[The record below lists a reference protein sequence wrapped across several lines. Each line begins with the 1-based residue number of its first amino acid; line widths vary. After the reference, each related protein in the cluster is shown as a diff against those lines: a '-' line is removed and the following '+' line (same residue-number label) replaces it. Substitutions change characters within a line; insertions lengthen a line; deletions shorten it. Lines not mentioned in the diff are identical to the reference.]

1 MAAWDENGAGRVPT
15 YAGAAVLGL
24 SVLLAGV
31 EVGRVAVT
39 ADPHD
44 VLIACVATAIFLPL
58 HLWHLSYGLRGERPP
73 GSGRTLAVIAAVHV
87 VALLLIGPAWS
98 FMLATLAT
106 SALIVLRPPWSFA
119 VLAAC
124 VLGPAVAYAVRPD
137 LSAAFGLGVG
147 YLMFSVGFRAAIQF
161 TLVWLVAASYRLSA
175 SRALLAREA
184 AERERER
191 VQAAVRASLE
201 DGMVRLVEE
210 GRRARTAINAPG
222 VSEAL
227 VALDRVLVCSR
238 EALGDLR
245 RIVAEARAA
254 DEPANAPG
262 AAAEGLAVA
271 ARSART
277 PVALSLS
284 LGRAWWPFVAVRAVI
299 VGFLAG
305 SILGVFGESG
315 DRAWLLM
322 PALALLT
329 GFEVSIAA
337 AVARGRRPAHAEA
350 RCLLAVALIVAVAPF
365 ATYAWEPAA
374 WLAGSCV
381 VLLLRGRARAVAAVA
396 AGVALTAVDVALTID
411 ALPGASMA
419 MLAWNTLYLWALTS
433 LSVVGLYGSARLVG
447 LLAELDA
454 TRHTLAESAVRI
466 ERKRLSSDLHDVLG
480 QTLTAIS
487 LKGDLARRLI
497 DRDRDRAAAEVDD
510 LVALA
515 TGQAGEMRAVASGE
529 HEVAFDSE
537 ITNAIGLLE
546 AAGIRVDADLALG
559 RLDAETSMLLG
570 FAVREGATNILRH
583 ARARECAIRAVRE
596 DGRLA
601 LELVNDGAAAPRM
614 HGGTGIP
621 GLADRLGAHDGLAEA
636 RALPG
641 GRFVLRITLPEP
653 VPA

>member
-1 MAAWDENGAGRVPT
+1 MAAWDENGTGRVPT
-15 YAGAAVLGL
+15 YAAVAVLGL
-24 SVLLAGV
+24 SVMLAGV
-31 EVGRVAVT
+31 EIGRVAVT
-39 ADPHD
+39 ATSQD
-44 VLIACVATAIFLPL
+44 VVIACVATAIFLPL

-73 GSGRTLAVIAAVHV
+73 GSGRTLAVIAVVHA

-124 VLGPAVAYAVRPD
+124 LLGPAVAYAVRPD

-161 TLVWLVAASYRLSA
+161 TLVWLVAASHRLSA

-201 DGMVRLVEE
+201 DGMSRLVEE
-210 GRRARTAINAPG
+210 GRRARTAMGAPG

-245 RIVAEARAA
+245 RIVAEAHAA
-254 DEPANAPG
+254 DDAPRS
-262 AAAEGLAVA
+262 AATGLAVA
-271 ARSART
+271 VRAART
-277 PVALSLS
+277 PVGMSLS
-284 LGRAWWPFVAVRAVI
+284 LAHAWWPFVAVRMVI
-299 VGFLAG
+299 VGFLG
-305 SILGVFGESG
+305 CSILGVFGESG
-315 DRAWLLM
+315 DRAGLLI
-322 PALALLT
+322 PALVVLTALET
-329 GFEVSIAA
+329 TSAA
-337 AVARGRRPAHAEA
+337 AIARGRRPAHAA
-350 RCLLAVALIVAVAPF
+350 VRCAAAVALILGVAPF
-365 ATYAWEPAA
+365 ASYAWEAAA
-374 WLAGSCV
+374 WLAGSCI
-381 VLLLRGRARAVAAVA
+381 LLLLGGRVRVVAAVA
-396 AGVALTAVDVALTID
+396 AGVALTGVDVVLTIHVLPD
-411 ALPGASMA
+411 ADLA
-419 MLAWNTLYLWALTS
+419 MLVWNTLYLWALTS

-447 LLAELDA
+447 LLAELEA
-454 TRHTLAESAVRI
+454 TRHTLAESAVRV

-497 DRDRDRAAAEVDD
+497 DRDRERAAAEVDD

-515 TGQAGEMRAVASGE
+515 TGQAGEMRAVARGE

-537 ITNAIGLLE
+537 IANAIGLLE

-583 ARARECAIRAVRE
+583 ARARECTIRAVRE

-601 LELVNDGAAAPRM
+601 LELVNDGAGAPGAR
-614 HGGTGIP
+614 GGTGIP
-621 GLADRLGAHDGLAEA
+621 GLADRLGAHGGQAAA
-636 RALPG
+636 RAIPG
-641 GRFVLRITLPEP
+641 GRFGLRVTLPEP